1 MILIMIM
8 IMKNDNDNDNDTT
21 PLKKEREHFFPSA
34 PIPDV
39 SYVGDRLNR
48 RTAAVPDGDG
58 T

>member
-1 MILIMIM
+1 MHMLVS
-8 IMKNDNDNDNDTT
+8 MKTDNDNDTT